1 MRKQKQVSVQIRLF
15 AGQNPT
21 PSVPTNMN
29 RKLVPLLVKLLR
41 AGALCQARQHQ
52 AQGDPYE

>member
-1 MRKQKQVSVQIRLF
+1 MRKQKQVSLQIQLF

-29 RKLVPLLVKLLR
+29 GKLVPLLVKLLR
-41 AGALCQARQHQ
+41 AAAVRQARQHQ
-52 AQGDPYE
+52 AQGDRYE